1 VLLDK
6 TAYVLARRLGGVM
19 MWELSLDDEQATLVR
34 TIDRGL
40 GRH

>member
-1 VLLDK
+1 VR
-6 TAYVLARRLGGVM
+6 ARRLGGVM
-19 MWELSLDDEQATLVR
+19 MWELSLDDAQATLVK